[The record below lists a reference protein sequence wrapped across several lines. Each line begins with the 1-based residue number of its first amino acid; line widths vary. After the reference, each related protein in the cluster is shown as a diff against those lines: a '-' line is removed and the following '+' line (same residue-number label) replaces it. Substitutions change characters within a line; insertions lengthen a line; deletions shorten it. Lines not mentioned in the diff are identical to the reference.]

1 MIEQLKNERENF
13 EKEKSESKNMVNML
27 EARLKQ
33 MTSVN
38 IAFDF
43 IDLLFLFIIFFVL
56 IKYNN

>member
-38 IAFDF
+38 IRFYF
-43 IDLLFLFIIFFVL
+43 IDLLLLSIIFFL
-56 IKYNN
+56 